1 MSTSA
6 PLRQRRADAARAL
19 ADDLRRAQVG
29 WDDLGAWP
37 EWAALDAG
45 ARDALASRAGA
56 WLHAGAL
63 QRCIAGP
70 LLQQA
75 QGLLGLETFQR
86 LMATPDASSAE
97 LPAAPELAAWL
108 QAQGL
113 EALLAS
119 VSSPVLRV
127 LLREHHAPHSLPP
140 LPALDAA
147 RARHAVAEALR

>member
-1 MSTSA
+1 MSA
-6 PLRQRRADAARAL
+6 LLRQRRADAARAL
-19 ADDLRRAQVG
+19 ADDPRRAQLG
-29 WDDLGAWP
+29 WDDLAAWP

-45 ARDALASRAGA
+45 ARDALAARAGA

-63 QRCIAGP
+63 QRCINGP
-70 LLQQA
+70 VLQQA

-86 LMATPDASSAE
+86 LMATPQVASSE
-97 LPAAPELAAWL
+97 LPAAPELASWL

-119 VSSPVLRV
+119 VPSPVLRV
-127 LLREHHAPHSLPP
+127 LLRERHSPHSLPP
-140 LPALDAA
+140 LPALDGV